1 MAKLDMNPEFT
12 GETEVKEPEGKLPEE
27 ELPEE
32 EKETPEES
40 STLKK
45 PDDENIEKEEEIVDD
60 SGKEREVQGLEKE
73 LGELGKDTSDLDEK
87 IVDLRQRIVEKRTER
102 REKRELTKEIENVVP
117 EGDLLEDIDPES
129 KKIVERV
136 LKAKGYVP
144 LSEIEKRTYQSGH
157 KRAERE
163 FFVKHPE
170 YLPENDANDT
180 LYNALKGELADF
192 VQPSD
197 ADKIPI
203 LFEKAHE
210 QVLKKYSTRFK
221 VQNPVSNATKQERLR
236 KAGLGG
242 GPGGGAT
249 PSSKDSKLNQK
260 QVEILR
266 MSGWSEDDIKE
277 LM

>member
-1 MAKLDMNPEFT
+1 MAKLDLNPEFT
-12 GETEVKEPEGKLPEE
+12 GETEVKEPKDKLPEE
-27 ELPEE
+27 ELSEE

-40 STLKK
+40 STLEK
-45 PDDENIEKEEEIVDD
+45 PDEDIEKEEKIVDD
-60 SGKEREVQGLEKE
+60 SEKEREIQGLEKE
-73 LGELGKDTSDLDEK
+73 LGELGKDTYGLDEK
-87 IVDLRQRIVEKRTER
+87 ILDLRQRIVDKRTER
-102 REKRELTKEIENVVP
+102 REKRELTKEIETIVP
-117 EGDLLEDIDPES
+117 EGDTLEDIDPES

-144 LSEIEKRTYQSGH
+144 LSEIEKKTYQRGH
-157 KRAERE
+157 KKAEKE
-163 FFVKHPE
+163 FFSKHPE
-170 YLPENDANDT
+170 YLPENDPNDT
-180 LYNALKGELADF
+180 LYNALKNELTDF

-197 ADKIPI
+197 SDKIPI

-210 QVLKKYSTRFK
+210 QVLKRFSTRFK
-221 VQNPVSNATKQERLR
+221 VQSPTSDAAKQERLK

-242 GPGGGAT
+242 GLGSGAT
-249 PSSKDSKLNQK
+249 PSTKDSKITQK